1 MLLTASLF
9 TILCLSAVAVGH
21 DLTTS
26 DREQAL
32 RYLDETRS
40 GVIDATKGLSE
51 AQWKFKPAPDRW
63 SIAEIVEHI
72 ALGEDFL
79 LHNLREEL
87 PKAPAAAADRDPREV
102 DARIMSFIPDRSEK
116 FKAPPFLVPT
126 GRWTPQEA
134 LDHFLATRAE
144 TVAFLKSSNDLRE
157 HLVFLPPLGKP
168 VDGYEWILAA
178 SAHSE
183 RHTKQIL
190 EVKADPGFPPN

>member
-1 MLLTASLF
+1 MLLTASLL

-32 RYLDETRS
+32 RYLDETRN
-40 GVIDATKGLSE
+40 GVIEATKGLSE

-79 LHNLREEL
+79 LHTLREEL

-102 DARIMSFIPDRSEK
+102 DAQILSFIPDRSEK
-116 FKAPPFLVPT
+116 YKAPPFLIPT
-126 GRWTPQEA
+126 GRWTPQQA
-134 LDHFLATRAE
+134 LEHFLASRAE
-144 TVAFLKSSNDLRE
+144 TAAFLKSSNDLRGP
-157 HLVFLPPLGKP
+157 LVFLPQLGKP
-168 VDGYEWILAA
+168 VDGYEWILTA
-178 SAHSE
+178 SAHSD
-183 RHTKQIL
+183 RHTRQIL
-190 EVKADPGFPPN
+190 EVKADPGFPAN